1 MKSITIVL
9 SVIMFCL
16 IVRFFVENSLP
27 HFRGMLTESLARL
40 CSRIT
45 EVLGIL
51 LTGER
56 FYTVW
61 VYLVEGSELE
71 EVVTTSEIKEQVHSI
86 ITCAVLGAS
95 GPEEMKR
102 VMELAS
108 AEAARMSVR
117 EYAKICGEYC
127 IVIPRLIQEK
137 ESKIRPNKE
146 NGTEKNGDES

>member
-1 MKSITIVL
+1 MKSIVIVL

-16 IVRFFVENSLP
+16 IVRFFIENSLP
-27 HFRGMLTESLARL
+27 HFRFMLTESLARL

-61 VYLVEGSELE
+61 VYLVEGAEVE
-71 EVVTTSEIKEQVHSI
+71 EVVTASEIKEQVDSI
-86 ITCAVLGAS
+86 ITCAVIGAS

-117 EYAKICGEYC
+117 EYSKICGEYR

-146 NGTEKNGDES
+146 SGAEKKGGES